1 MTGGSMRWVAL
12 GLVVEGH
19 GEVQALP
26 VLLRRIAR
34 KVAPEAHVILA
45 KPVRVP
51 KGKLLRDEK
60 ELLRAARLAER
71 KAAAAASDRTFQDI
85 PATVGILVLVDAD
98 QDCPAEVGPVWR
110 KRLEERF
117 PDHPVAVVL
126 AKREFESWFVAGA
139 SSLFSELQELDL
151 PADPEALPGA
161 NAWDATWRRATG
173 RRSIRLGLRP
183 NLTWRRPG
191 SVRLLSRSSGGIWSV
206 SFGVDAE
213 LRRPRMGR
221 PVTARGAG
229 GPPRG
234 GGPCP

>member
-1 MTGGSMRWVAL
+1 MRAPASPDRL
-12 GLVVEGH
+12 YL
-19 GEVQALP
+19 
-26 VLLRRIAR
+26 RIAR

-71 KAAAAASDRTFQDI
+71 KAAAAASDRAPRDAH
-85 PATVGILVLVDAD
+85 PKVCILALGDAD
-98 QDCPAEVGPVWR
+98 RECPAEVGPVWR

-117 PDHPVAVVL
+117 PDHPVAAVL

-139 SSLFSELQELDL
+139 ASLFPELQELDL

-161 NAWDATWRRATG
+161 NAWAATWRRATG

-183 NLTWRRPG
+183 NSTWRRPG
-191 SVRLLSRSSGGIWSV
+191 RVRLLSRSSGGIWSV

-221 PVTARGAG
+221 PLTARGAR
-229 GPPRG
+229 GPRRG